1 MTTTTQPES
10 STMTTTATPNTITID
25 GTQFVRA
32 DTVNFGPSEW
42 RIVIAQRGWVFV
54 GRYEQD
60 GDDVTLHQASVIRI
74 WGTTKGLGELAINGK
89 TAKTVCDPAGT
100 VRMHALGV
108 VATLD
113 TTHTSW

>member
-1 MTTTTQPES
+1 MTTNQPES
-10 STMTTTATPNTITID
+10 SSMTTTATPNTITID

-32 DTVNFGPSEW
+32 DTMNVGPSEW

-54 GRYEQD
+54 GRFEQD
-60 GDDVTLHQASVIRI
+60 GDNVTLYQASVIRT
-74 WGTTKGLGELAINGK
+74 WGTTKGLGELALTGK
-89 TAKTVCDPAGT
+89 TSKTVLDPVGT

>member
-1 MTTTTQPES
+1 MTTNHES
-10 STMTTTATPNTITID
+10 SNMTTTATPTTITID

-32 DTVNFGPSEW
+32 DTVNVGPSEW

-54 GRYEQD
+54 GRYEHD
-60 GDDVTLHQASVIRI
+60 TDTDAVTLHQASVVRV
-74 WGTTKGLGELAINGK
+74 WGTTKGLGELALSGK
-89 TAKTVCDPAGT
+89 TSKTVCDPVGT

-113 TTHTSW
+113 TAHTSW

>member
-1 MTTTTQPES
+1 
-10 STMTTTATPNTITID
+10 MTTTATPTSLVID

-32 DTVNFGPSEW
+32 DTVPTTPTEW

-60 GDDVTLHQASVIRI
+60 GDNVTLHQASVVRT
-74 WGTTKGLGELAINGK
+74 WGTTKGLGELALTGK
-89 TAKTVCDPAGT
+89 TSKTVCDPAGT

-113 TTHTSW
+113 TAHTSW